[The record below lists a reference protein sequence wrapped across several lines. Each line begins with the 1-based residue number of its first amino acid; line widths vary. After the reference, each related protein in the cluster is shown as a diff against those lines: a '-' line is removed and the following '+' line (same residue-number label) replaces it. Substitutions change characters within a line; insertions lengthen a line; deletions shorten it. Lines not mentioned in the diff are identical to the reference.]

1 MRAGEQTSEHLCH
14 KTFARGAMKAQ
25 QAMRTQSVKKGPECG
40 ELPSVSR
47 LRTEVVDHSPFNV
60 GPTGAAA

>member
-1 MRAGEQTSEHLCH
+1 
-14 KTFARGAMKAQ
+14 MKAQ